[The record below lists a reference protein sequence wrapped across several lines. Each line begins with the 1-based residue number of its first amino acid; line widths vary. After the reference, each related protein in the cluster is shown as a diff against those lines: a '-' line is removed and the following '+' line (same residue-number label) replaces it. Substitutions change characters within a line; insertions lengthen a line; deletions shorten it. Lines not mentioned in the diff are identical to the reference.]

1 VRIETDATEDDPVE
15 DTLILGPD
23 EIVSYELS
31 IGRKGYAIDE
41 VNDLL
46 DHLAAQTQD
55 LMTALRAAEL
65 ARDSLRASIEDA
77 RLQDDRMHARAAVKA
92 EALLS
97 RAAGRADQLRDAA
110 MRRARADEVDG
121 SRRRRALEDHIEQLR
136 TFAEDHQLR
145 LRHHLA
151 LQLERLGEI
160 DLPSEPPLPGVVVDE
175 IVDEGLG
182 LTMIDVTVELAAIV
196 DSFEN
201 EQPTVGDGSEGA
213 VDEDLNTS

>member
-1 VRIETDATEDDPVE
+1 VRVETDATEDGPVE
-15 DTLILGPD
+15 DALILSPD

-46 DHLAAQTQD
+46 DHLATQTQD

-65 ARDSLRASIEDA
+65 ARDSLQASIEDA
-77 RLQDDRMHARAAVKA
+77 RVQDDRMHARAAVKA

-97 RAAGRADQLRDAA
+97 RAADRAEQLRDAA
-110 MRRARADEVDG
+110 TRRARADEVDG
-121 SRRRRALEDHIEQLR
+121 SRRRRALEDHIEHLR

-182 LTMIDVTVELAAIV
+182 LTMIDVTTELSAIV
-196 DSFEN
+196 DSFDN
-201 EQPTVGDGSEGA
+201 EQPSVADGSDG
-213 VDEDLNTS
+213 VDEDFNAS

>member
-15 DTLILGPD
+15 DTRILGPD

-46 DHLAAQTQD
+46 DQLAAQTQD

-65 ARDSLRASIEDA
+65 SRDSLRTSIEDA
-77 RLQDDRMHARAAVKA
+77 RQQDDRLHARAAVKA

-97 RAAGRADQLRDAA
+97 RAAARADQLRDAA
-110 MRRARADEVDG
+110 MRRARADEADG
-121 SRRRRALEDHIEQLR
+121 SRRRRALEDHIERLR
-136 TFAEDHQLR
+136 TFAEDHQSR

-182 LTMIDVTVELAAIV
+182 LTMIDVTAELAAIV
-196 DSFEN
+196 DGFEN
-201 EQPTVGDGSEGA
+201 EPPSVADGSDGA
-213 VDEDLNTS
+213 VDEDLNAS